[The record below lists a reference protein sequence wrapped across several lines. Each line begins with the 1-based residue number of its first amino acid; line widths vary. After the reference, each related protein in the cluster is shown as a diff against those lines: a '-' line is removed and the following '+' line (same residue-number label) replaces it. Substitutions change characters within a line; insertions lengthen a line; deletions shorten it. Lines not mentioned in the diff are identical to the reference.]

1 MTCLIRIT
9 LCRARTSTPVRA
21 FEPDNTDYNPSGQ
34 AVGGGGGSIWASL
47 PAALLRPQACSLW
60 TDRKLPCIMGSPKQ
74 APLTLSL
81 LASDLQR
88 ARMVRDRC
96 DRALF

>member
-1 MTCLIRIT
+1 MTCLIRVT
-9 LCRARTSTPVRA
+9 PCRARTSTLVRA
-21 FEPDNTDYNPSGQ
+21 ILPDNTEFNPSGH
-34 AVGGGGGSIWASL
+34 AGVGGGGSIWASL

-60 TDRKLPCIMGSPKQ
+60 TDRKIPCMNRSPKQ

-88 ARMVRDRC
+88 ARMVWDRY
-96 DRALF
+96 DKALF